1 MLTLD
6 VPQTD
11 ASLLQHKIETRPK
24 ATLEWLAR
32 LPFAS
37 PIDTAQQLVLALY
50 TLNRV
55 PLDEDARIALMAL
68 YRPVVARA
76 AASLEVLLLEA
87 GVPPPPQQRQAGTLL
102 RELQTEYSVGCK
114 HGLRS
119 LSGRRFGRSQI
130 RHIAEL
136 TSHLLDALHEIQFCC
151 HLTYSPV
158 PERFWLEL
166 HQTYQLA
173 KSNGMSGKSIQ
184 DAPPADLVYARAL
197 LLELADP
204 PHMSRVELA
213 HLKLYLREFGKL
225 ATLGAPPTD
234 AGAHGFPIE
243 THADRG
249 PGAQQAALTEGGL
262 WLDTEAIC
270 RHLHEAAIRLRTG
283 DTPRHAGL
291 PAGMRSDISLALSR
305 HLLKL
310 WRPGSQRAF
319 NRYPAPGKGVEVVA
333 GVSAIHRLLELAPQS
348 AELAPATHD
357 AHTGTDSPPQLNVR
371 AAVNASHWTLNN
383 DSAAGLALSGTPDIP
398 LNLKVGDALA
408 VRAADSAVW
417 SLGVIRWIKMH
428 DARQVELGVERLS
441 PTMQPVWVKPLK
453 GRRKAG
459 PEPGLF
465 VPGSPALKQPDRLLL
480 SSHVY
485 HKGMQAEVLHASRQ
499 YTVTFNRRAELTPSF
514 DLIDF
519 TVSNAASTS

>member
-6 VPQTD
+6 VPPADT
-11 ASLLQHKIETRPK
+11 SLLQHRIETRPK

-50 TLNRV
+50 TLNRI
-55 PLDEDARIALMAL
+55 PLDEDDRSALMAL

-87 GVPPPPQQRQAGTLL
+87 GVPPPQQRQAGTLL
-102 RELQTEYSVGCK
+102 RELQTEYSIGCK
-114 HGLRS
+114 HVLRS

-130 RHIAEL
+130 KHIAEL
-136 TSHLLDALHEIQFCC
+136 TAHLLAALHEVQFCC
-151 HLTYSPV
+151 HLTYCPA
-158 PERFWLEL
+158 PDKLWLEL

-204 PHMSRVELA
+204 PHMSRAEVA
-213 HLKLYLREFGKL
+213 HLKLYLREFGRL
-225 ATLGAPPTD
+225 ATLGAPPAD
-234 AGAHGFPIE
+234 AAAHGFPVE
-243 THADRG
+243 THSDRG
-249 PGAQQAALTEGGL
+249 PGAHHIQTANCGL
-262 WLDTEAIC
+262 WLDTGDIC
-270 RHLHEAAIRLRTG
+270 RHLHETAIRLRTG
-283 DTPRHAGL
+283 ETPRRAGL
-291 PAGMRSDISLALSR
+291 PAGMHSDTSLALSR

-310 WRPGSQRAF
+310 WRPGTERAF
-319 NRYPAPGKGVEVVA
+319 KRYPAPGKGVEVVA
-333 GVSAIHRLLELAPQS
+333 GVSAIHRLLELVPQK
-348 AELAPATHD
+348 AELAPQESSSIGAGST
-357 AHTGTDSPPQLNVR
+357 PQFNVHP
-371 AAVNASHWTLNN
+371 AVNATHWTLGN
-383 DSAAGLALSGTPDIP
+383 DSAAGLALSGTPDLP

-408 VRAADSAVW
+408 VRTEESAVW
-417 SLGVIRWIKMH
+417 ALAVIRWIKMY

-485 HKGMQAEVLHASRQ
+485 HKGMQAEVLHAARH
-499 YTVTFNRRAELTPSF
+499 YTVSFSRRAELTPSF

-519 TVSNAASTS
+519 TVSSTTSTS